1 MRRTGAL
8 GGLTILVLAF
18 SAVTA
23 GAQNAAAPPRQRLR
37 QNLATLRLLRLTQA
51 LDLSEEQAARIFPT
65 VNKLEK
71 EKAGLQIAMS
81 ADIRDLR
88 RLLAESPAK
97 EDDIAANVRKIKDA
111 QQVVKQKDAELDAFL
126 ENNLTTV
133 QKAKYVIF
141 EIEFYRLLE
150 QTLQGMR
157 GMRGTM
163 PPAPVKK

>member
-1 MRRTGAL
+1 MRKTSAL
-8 GGLTILVLAF
+8 AGLTIFVLAF
-18 SAVTA
+18 FAVA
-23 GAQNAAAPPRQRLR
+23 AEAQNAAAPPRQKLR

-51 LDLSEEQAARIFPT
+51 LDLTEDQAARIFPT

-71 EKAGLQIAMS
+71 EKADLQIAMS

-88 RLLAESPAK
+88 RFLAESPTK
-97 EDDIAANVRKIKDA
+97 DEDIATKVRKIKDA
-111 QQVVKQKDAELDAFL
+111 QQIVKQKDAELDAFL
-126 ENNLTTV
+126 EDHLTTV

-157 GMRGTM
+157 GMRGNA
-163 PPAPVKK
+163 PPAPIKK